1 MPFPKNPKDLRL
13 VETMLVEEMSQNGH
27 ITVRMIDKIHATT
40 GLRYATISE
49 IARRVEERTL
59 RNVTA

>member
-13 VETMLVEEMSQNGH
+13 VETILLEEMNRHGH
-27 ITVRMIDKIHATT
+27 ITVRTLDKIHATT

-49 IARRVEERTL
+49 IARRVEERTMHS
-59 RNVTA
+59 VTA

>member
-1 MPFPKNPKDLRL
+1 MPLPKNPKDLRV
-13 VETMLVEEMSQNGH
+13 VETMLAEELSRNGH
-27 ITVRMIDKIHATT
+27 ITVRMLDKIHATT

-59 RNVTA
+59 HNITA